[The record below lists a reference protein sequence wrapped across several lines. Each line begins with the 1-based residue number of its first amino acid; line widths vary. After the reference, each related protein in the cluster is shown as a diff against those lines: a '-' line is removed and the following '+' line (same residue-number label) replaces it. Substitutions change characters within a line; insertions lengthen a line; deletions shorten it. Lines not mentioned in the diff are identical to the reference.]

1 VWHDACIG
9 SALAK
14 PDITGSQG
22 GDPVMKIDR
31 VQRQLL
37 SELQL
42 NARVSNQELADRVG
56 LSVSPCWRRVRDL
69 ETSGLIKR
77 YVAVLDRRKLGLGTC
92 VLVNLQLKT
101 HDARVTDQV
110 ERHIHSRREIV
121 ECYALSGDSDYMLKV
136 FLPDVESYAMF
147 MHNFLL
153 KLPEVATVR
162 SVVALREV
170 KHDTALPI

>member
-1 VWHDACIG
+1 
-9 SALAK
+9 
-14 PDITGSQG
+14 
-22 GDPVMKIDR
+22 MKIDR

-42 NARVSNQELADRVG
+42 NARVSNQELAERVG

-69 ETSGLIKR
+69 ETAGLIKR

-92 VLVNLQLKT
+92 VLVNLQLKS
-101 HDARVTDQV
+101 HDSHTTEQV
-110 ERHIHSRREIV
+110 ERHIHARREIV
-121 ECYALSGDSDYMLKV
+121 ECYALSGDADYMLKV
-136 FLPDVESYAMF
+136 FLPDVETYASF